1 MLKYPFS
8 HLCAAAVVVSSVVA
22 GPLAP
27 TAAYASGTTFAAQTC
42 SATSNYTLAHGGHNI
57 TILVSEGDVF
67 TLVKGAG
74 AFQEPILTPLPGGV
88 SIAIP
93 ASYTVPTGISSVRFL
108 SGSGAGDGSINITC
122 ATTGGADLP
131 TTAGSI
137 GANSQTTATRT
148 GISNNTQNRLG
159 GGSGN
164 SATRNSVFMSTQNL
178 PGAQSQFGQPD
189 WNAWISVEGRSY
201 SGDFEGWT
209 GDVVAGID
217 TLISNDLIVGALL
230 AYGRVDIQSP
240 TQRAQITSVALGAYF
255 AKRFQSDLFLDG
267 FISLAR
273 PDYQTQGTT
282 FTSSRTSASL
292 TLTGSYTGGAWNVT
306 PFGKF
311 GAYRE
316 QQPAYVG
323 TGGAVAANDITNIS
337 LALGAKVEPLAPLAS
352 GLLPYISLG
361 VDYGAN
367 TSTISGTST
376 FISPRI
382 GVGFG
387 MDLSRGYLS
396 VDLDAGKVQEGVR
409 DLGLRATYEFSF

>member
-1 MLKYPFS
+1 MLKHSFS
-8 HLCAAAVVVSSVVA
+8 RVCAAAFVASSFLV

-27 TAAYASGTTFAAQTC
+27 TAAYASGTTFPARTC
-42 SATSNYTLAHGGHNI
+42 SSTTNFSVPNNDDRVTIQVSSGDILTVGNAVVAAADGATYRVN
-57 TILVSEGDVF
+57 
-67 TLVKGAG
+67 GAG
-74 AFQEPILTPLPGGV
+74 VFIPLV
-88 SIAIP
+88 
-93 ASYTVPTGISSVRFL
+93 ASYTVPDGVTTVLFT
-108 SGSGAGDGSINITC
+108 AGFVGFTVSCT
-122 ATTGGADLP
+122 AAAAGTADLP

-159 GGSGN
+159 GGGGN

-217 TLISNDLIVGALL
+217 TLISNDLIIGALL

-267 FISLAR
+267 FISVAR
-273 PDYQTQGTT
+273 PDYETQGTT

-316 QQPAYVG
+316 QQPAYTG

-382 GVGFG
+382 GVGIG